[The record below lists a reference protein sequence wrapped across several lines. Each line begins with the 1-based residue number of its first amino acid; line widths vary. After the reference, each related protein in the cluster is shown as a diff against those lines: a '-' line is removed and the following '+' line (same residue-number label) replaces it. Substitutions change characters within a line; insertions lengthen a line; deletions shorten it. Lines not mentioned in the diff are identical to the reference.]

1 MNTQKSIL
9 LIAGNYYPEPTGIG
23 RYNKEM
29 TDWLVDNG
37 FTCTV
42 ITTYPYYPHWE
53 IQPPYHKKN
62 WWYQKESIQ
71 TKNGNTITVYRCP
84 HFVPK
89 NVTAKTRII
98 SDISFVIAVSFIMP
112 LFFLKKKFD
121 YIMNVTPP
129 LAPGVLAVLYKRLK
143 KAKFVYHIQDLQAD
157 AARELNLIRSKTLL
171 SYILKLENK
180 IIWQADV
187 VSTIS
192 QGMADKLQQKTKRQV
207 IIFPNW
213 TDTRSFYP
221 IEAKNML
228 KELYGFK
235 ATDKVI
241 LYSGAIGEKQ
251 GLELMLQVARHF
263 EEMENY
269 KFVIA
274 GTGPY
279 KQKLEAAAQAQG
291 LGNICFLPL
300 QPEEDLNRFLNM
312 ADLHLIM
319 QKAGV
324 TDLMM
329 PSKLTNILAVGG
341 LALVTANGTSSLYNT
356 VKNHGI
362 ALSAKPENE
371 QNILDKIEAGLTA
384 SHEDIRKNA
393 RLFAEQ
399 NLSADM
405 ILAEY
410 TKLAFNSEDHR

>member
-1 MNTQKSIL
+1 MHSEKNIL

-37 FTCTV
+37 YNCTV
-42 ITTYPYYPHWE
+42 ITTYPYYPHWK
-53 IQPPYHKKN
+53 IQPPYSKKN
-62 WWYQKESIQ
+62 WWYQKETIQ
-71 TKNGNTITVYRCP
+71 TKNGNAITVYRCP
-84 HFVPK
+84 HFIPK
-89 NVTAKTRII
+89 NITAKTRII
-98 SDISFVIAVSFIMP
+98 SDISFVISLSFILL
-112 LFFLKKKFD
+112 LFLFKKKFG

-129 LAPGVLAVLYKRLK
+129 LAPGILAVLYKRLK

-157 AARELNLIRSKTLL
+157 AARELHLIRSKRLL
-171 SYILKLENK
+171 GYILKLENR

-192 QGMADKLQQKTKRQV
+192 QGMADKLQEKTKRQV

-221 IEAKNML
+221 MNAKNIL

-251 GLELMLQVARHF
+251 GLELMLQIARHF
-263 EEMENY
+263 EGMQNY

-279 KQKLEAAAQAQG
+279 KEKLEETANA
-291 LGNICFLPL
+291 LHLKNICFLPL
-300 QPEEDLNRFLNM
+300 QPEENLNQFLNM

-319 QKAGV
+319 QKAGI

-341 LALVTANGTSSLYNT
+341 LALVTANGTSSLYNM

-371 QNILDKIEAGLTA
+371 QNILDKIEAGLNT
-384 SHEDIRKNA
+384 SHENIRKNA
-393 RLFAEQ
+393 RSFAEQ

-405 ILAEY
+405 ILSEY
-410 TKLAFNSEDHR
+410 AKLAFNSENH

>member
-1 MNTQKSIL
+1 MHSRKSIL

-37 FTCTV
+37 FSCTV
-42 ITTYPYYPHWE
+42 ITTYPYYPHWK
-53 IQPPYHKKN
+53 IQPPYTKKN

-71 TKNGNTITVYRCP
+71 SKNGNTITVYRCP

-98 SDISFVIAVSFIMP
+98 SDISFVISVSFMLL
-112 LFFLKKKFD
+112 LFFFKKKFD
-121 YIMNVTPP
+121 YVMNVTPP

-157 AARELNLIRSKTLL
+157 AARELHLIRSKKLL
-171 SYILKLENK
+171 SYILKLENR

-187 VSTIS
+187 VSTVS
-192 QGMADKLQQKTKRQV
+192 QGMADKLQEKTKRQV

-221 IEAKNML
+221 MNAKNIL

-263 EEMENY
+263 EGMENY

-279 KQKLEAAAQAQG
+279 KEKLEETAKAHQ
-291 LGNICFLPL
+291 LNNICFLPL
-300 QPEEDLNRFLNM
+300 QPEENLNQFLNM

-319 QKAGV
+319 QKAGIA
-324 TDLMM
+324 DLMM

-341 LALVTANGTSSLYNT
+341 LALVTANGTSSLYNM
-356 VKNHGI
+356 VKNNGI

-371 QNILDKIEAGLTA
+371 QNILDKIEAGLNA
-384 SHEDIRKNA
+384 SHENIKKNA

-405 ILAEY
+405 VLSEY
-410 TKLAFNSEDHR
+410 AKLAFNSENRG